1 MLWVQNYWLSAVCV
15 PYIIFIREKPE
26 FPPSM
31 VSLEKPKEANF
42 CSNIRD
48 ALKLKNY
55 VLLILIFMLLQ
66 GGFLAFGININQL
79 LSPPF
84 TDVELSGLGSLIILV
99 GVITSTITG
108 VILNKF
114 HKYTLIVRMSAI
126 GTTIFLGVS
135 IYAV

>member
-1 MLWVQNYWLSAVCV
+1 M
-15 PYIIFIREKPE
+15 
-26 FPPSM
+26 
-31 VSLEKPKEANF
+31 
-42 CSNIRD
+42 
-48 ALKLKNY
+48 
-55 VLLILIFMLLQ
+55 
-66 GGFLAFGININQL
+66 AFGININQL